1 MPGKRCRGF
10 LFAILVYV
18 TLDLS
23 LAAMPGAFV
32 FDLADSAESTQIRA
46 RAATES
52 VVLSAVARDP
62 GWALFQL
69 PLERKELLALSR
81 SAERHGNTVVSWRV
95 PARYDSPPPSKD
107 PH

>member
-1 MPGKRCRGF
+1 MFGKRCRGLF
-10 LFAILVYV
+10 FAILVYV

-52 VVLSAVARDP
+52 VVLSAEARDP
-62 GWALFQL
+62 GWSLFQL

-81 SAERHGNTVVSWRV
+81 SAERHGNTVVSRRV
-95 PARYDSPPPSKD
+95 PARDDSPPPSKD